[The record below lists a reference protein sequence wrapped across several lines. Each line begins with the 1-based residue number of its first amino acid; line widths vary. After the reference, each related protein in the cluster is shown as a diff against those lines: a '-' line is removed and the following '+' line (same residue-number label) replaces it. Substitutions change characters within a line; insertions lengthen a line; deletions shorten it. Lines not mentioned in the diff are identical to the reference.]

1 MEVIEI
7 SGYTD
12 FEKERI
18 ASQFLIPKQIEE
30 NGLSWAKVA
39 FQKPALHRLI
49 RSYTME
55 SGVRNL
61 EREVANILRKIARD
75 AVKEGVQATAEGRD
89 AFRVTITEKS
99 VEGYLGKEKFQESQ
113 FERELKPG
121 LTYGLAWTE
130 LGGVL
135 LPVEVALLK
144 GKGELFLTG
153 SLGDVMKE
161 SAHTALSFVRSHAA
175 EYGVDEDFHRKR
187 DIHIHVPEG
196 AIPKDGPSAGITI
209 TAALL
214 SALTGRIT
222 RAGHTMT
229 GEVTLTGR
237 LLPVG
242 GIKEKVLAA
251 HRAGMSHVLLPER
264 NRKDLDE
271 LPDEVLSSVTFLFAS
286 SMADA
291 LSLLFAPA
299 DHPVAAV
306 VNEPDETSDRD
317 LPIAVLDDAP
327 QAPPPV

>member
-1 MEVIEI
+1 M
-7 SGYTD
+7 
-12 FEKERI
+12 
-18 ASQFLIPKQIEE
+18 
-30 NGLSWAKVA
+30 SWAKVA

-61 EREVANILRKIARD
+61 EREIANILRKIARD
-75 AVKEGVQATAEGRD
+75 AVKEGVPATAEGRD
-89 AFRVTITEKS
+89 AFKVTITEKS
-99 VEGYLGKEKFQESQ
+99 IEGYLGKEKFQESQ

-121 LTYGLAWTE
+121 LAYGLAWTE

-135 LPVEVALLK
+135 LPVEVALLR

-161 SAHTALSFVRSHAA
+161 SAQTALSFVRAHAA
-175 EYGVDEDFHRKR
+175 EHGIDEDFHRR
-187 DIHIHVPEG
+187 TG
-196 AIPKDGPSAGITI
+196 TSTSTCPKERSPK
-209 TAALL
+209 
-214 SALTGRIT
+214 TGR
-222 RAGHTMT
+222 RRGSRSRPRSFRRSRAGSRGAGHTMT

-271 LPDEVLSSVTFLFAS
+271 IPEEVLSSVTFLFATS
-286 SMADA
+286 IDEAISQ
-291 LSLLFAPA
+291 LFAPGGPA
-299 DHPVAAV
+299 RR
-306 VNEPDETSDRD
+306 SGDRRRRR
-317 LPIAVLDDAP
+317 VGRE
-327 QAPPPV
+327 